1 MLLLLWASVVE
12 GCQGGLK
19 ADNIYIYIYINIS
32 VSLLDCTHIKDTTH
46 CFIVIT
52 FSIYR
57 SVPQIRAPLFATLVS
72 VQNAGGLYVGRDDF
86 SRDYARPSGTC
97 IKYDLIVG
105 GGWGP
110 SARYRR
116 AQSGE
121 MLATL
126 PVVRRYR

>member
-1 MLLLLWASVVE
+1 MFLYLIAL
-12 GCQGGLK
+12 
-19 ADNIYIYIYINIS
+19 
-32 VSLLDCTHIKDTTH
+32 TKDTSH
-46 CFIVIT
+46 GFIVIT

-57 SVPQIRAPLFATLVS
+57 SVPQIHAPLFATLVS
-72 VQNAGGLYVGRDDF
+72 AQNAGWGGAYMRDATI
-86 SRDYARPSGTC
+86 SLAITPALPVPV
-97 IKYDLIVG
+97 KYDLIVG

-126 PVVRRYR
+126 PVVQRYR